1 MTFIYLKKKKKLQL
15 VLLIASKKIILLH
28 LLELLQFIF
37 SSSSSSS
44 SFIKYL
50 AGRFF
55 VKLKI
60 ETKILNLKLFL
71 VIFYQFPEIILLFCL
86 VVLIA

>member
-44 SFIKYL
+44 FIKYL

-71 VIFYQFPEIILLFCL
+71 VFFYQFPEIILLFCL

>member
-37 SSSSSSS
+37 SSSSSS